1 MGITF
6 NKTPVL
12 FGTFHI
18 CALFL
23 CILFSYLVYQFCKDK
38 DETYLIRAIHKCGIF
53 MLAMEVVK
61 QIFCYY
67 YVFDQ
72 KINLWFFPW
81 QLCSMC
87 MYCSFLLPFVNRRIQ
102 NSLLIFLATYS
113 LLAAIIALAVPADML
128 RPQIYLTCYSF
139 LYHFLMIAVSIASI
153 RIIRNRKDHIFSD
166 SIILFLL
173 MAFIAELINI
183 ISHQI
188 FHDIHV
194 EPDMFYITPY
204 YPTTQPIFN
213 TIAVRFGIFTE
224 VIIYLGIIIAASY
237 LIYRLLCKKI

>member
-38 DETYLIRAIHKCGIF
+38 DEIYLIRVIHKCGIF

-153 RIIRNRKDHIFSD
+153 RIIRNRKDLIFSD

-173 MAFIAELINI
+173 MAVIAELINI

-213 TIAVRFGIFTE
+213 TIALRFGIFTE
-224 VIIYLGIIIAASY
+224 VIIYLGIIIAVSY

>member
-38 DETYLIRAIHKCGIF
+38 DEIYLIRVIHKCGIF

-87 MYCSFLLPFVNRRIQ
+87 MYCSFLLPYVNRRIQ

-153 RIIRNRKDHIFSD
+153 RIIRNRKDLIFSD

-173 MAFIAELINI
+173 MAVIAELINI
-183 ISHQI
+183 ICHQI